1 MAENW
6 YALHVKSRFEKY
18 VAGQLQQKGFDTL
31 LPIYISRRKWSDR
44 TKSISLPLF
53 PGYVFCSFNINARL
67 PIVITPGVMAI
78 LGAGRTPT
86 PVEESQ
92 ISAIR
97 HVIKS
102 GARVEPCSYLAVG
115 TRVRVE
121 SGPLTGLEG
130 FVLRIKGTER
140 LVISIG
146 LLMRSMAVEVD
157 RNCVQPLP
165 PLITSQNEFLTASRR
180 VG

>member
-6 YALHVKSRFEKY
+6 YALHVKARFEKY
-18 VAGQLQQKGFDTL
+18 VAGQLQQKGFETL
-31 LPIYISRRKWSDR
+31 LPTYISRRKWSDR

-53 PGYVFCSFNINARL
+53 PGYIFCSFNLNARL

-86 PVEESQ
+86 PVEQSQ

-97 HVIKS
+97 HVMQS
-102 GARVEPCSYLAVG
+102 GVRVEPCSFLSVG
-115 TRVRVE
+115 TRVLVE
-121 SGPLTGLEG
+121 SGPLAGLEG
-130 FVLRIKGTER
+130 FVLRIKGSER

-157 RNCVQPLP
+157 RNCVKPLL
-165 PLITSQNEFLTASRR
+165 PLITPESEFFTASRR
-180 VG
+180 AG